1 MSKEK
6 VTPGYHLS
14 AIACTPTDRDLTWSY
29 VSDSITDILGYEPE
43 EIIGHS
49 VYERIHPDEMR
60 AFADI
65 HCSIVYNMTVSVIS
79 RASEGPRGPPF
90 GARVV
95 FELSPSSQGRSIM
108 TKWTESPISPKLP
121 DRSLTPQPISFSD
134 MKDLSDPELYTLPR
148 PRHKR
153 TFFLFDRF
161 TETARVMFVSN
172 DVITK
177 TSSLSGKTFYSVV
190 RPSHRLKVKTAV
202 ESLKRERPV
211 AEPNDSSP
219 TYRFVNFDVL
229 KIPDLPPQ
237 GQLWPLGTDESERS
251 MPGQEFIP
259 VEGIFCACSD
269 GMTCIIDPLWN
280 VDDVR

>member
-1 MSKEK
+1 
-6 VTPGYHLS
+6 
-14 AIACTPTDRDLTWSY
+14 SY

-65 HCSIVYNMTVSVIS
+65 HWTSFKTDRAAAVTFLRMRHKNGEYVDVCVAFSIVYNMTVSVIS
-79 RASEGPRGPPF
+79 RASEGPRAF

-108 TKWTESPISPKLP
+108 TVN
-121 DRSLTPQPISFSD
+121 RSLTPQPISFSD

-269 GMTCIIDPLWN
+269 GMTCIIDPLWS